1 MSSSFKKFADD
12 SLQPTSF
19 VFTEKNLVQ
28 ANKIIKRYPPAY
40 KESSIMPLLTL
51 AQEQFNGWLPKKAIE
66 YVASFLNV
74 SEIKVLELATFYSMY
89 NLSPIGKYHIEVCS
103 TTPCMLRG
111 SQKILETCK
120 KNLNLNVGD
129 VTKDK
134 LFSLG
139 EVECLGACVNA
150 PLVKIGKHYY
160 EDLDEESINRLI
172 KHITAGKKIKKG
184 SQILRKG
191 SEPVEKKL

>member
-1 MSSSFKKFADD
+1 
-12 SLQPTSF
+12 
-19 VFTEKNLVQ
+19 
-28 ANKIIKRYPPAY
+28 
-40 KESSIMPLLTL
+40 MPLLTL

-129 VTKDK
+129 VTQDK

>member
-1 MSSSFKKFADD
+1 MSSSFKKFAEEN
-12 SLQPTSF
+12 LQPSSF
-19 VFTEKNLVQ
+19 VFTKENLIQ
-28 ANKIIKRYPPAY
+28 AEKIIKRYPAAY

-66 YVASFLNV
+66 YIAQFLKV
-74 SEIKVLELATFYSMY
+74 SEIRVLELATFYSMY
-89 NLSPIGKYHIEVCS
+89 NLSPVGKYHIEVCS

-120 KNLNLNVGD
+120 KNLNINVGD
-129 VTKDK
+129 ISEDK
-134 LFSLG
+134 LVSLG

-150 PLVKIGKHYY
+150 PLVRIGKHYY
-160 EDLDEESINRLI
+160 EDLDEKSTEELLNNI
-172 KHITAGKKIKKG
+172 ITGKKIKKG
-184 SQILRKG
+184 SQIFRKG

>member
-1 MSSSFKKFADD
+1 MSFKKVNKI
-12 SLQPTSF
+12 QPESF
-19 VFTEKNLVQ
+19 EFNSKNLDL
-28 ANKIIKRYPPAY
+28 AKKILSKYPAD
-40 KESSIMPLLTL
+40 KMKSAVMPLLYL
-51 AQEQFNGWLPKKAIE
+51 AQKQNDNWIPLSAMKYIAKYLGMP
-66 YVASFLNV
+66 Y
-74 SEIKVLELATFYSMY
+74 IKVYEVATFYSMY
-89 NLSPIGKYHIEVCS
+89 NLSPVGKYHIEVCS

-129 VTKDK
+129 VSEDK
-134 LFSLG
+134 LVSLG

-150 PLVKIGKHYY
+150 PLVRIGKHYY
-160 EDLDEESINRLI
+160 EDLDEKSTEELLNNI
-172 KHITAGKKIKKG
+172 ITGKKIKKG

>member
-129 VTKDK
+129 VTQDK